1 MSVRGSGI
9 FSKEDLLY
17 CRCLMSYFP
26 GNCLL
31 TNMFVTSLKNEGDA
45 SYMVKGVRGCILT
58 QSMSFY
64 STNPVKFYCQYNTK
78 QWMRTTVTSQKYTG
92 KLIKT
97 KMI

>member
-1 MSVRGSGI
+1 MSVRGSRT

-26 GNCLL
+26 GNCILIL
-31 TNMFVTSLKNEGDA
+31 VNFTNMFVTSLKNEGDA

-64 STNPVKFYCQYNTK
+64 STNPVKFYCQYTSN
-78 QWMRTTVTSQKYTG
+78 QTVDEDNSYKSKIYW
-92 KLIKT
+92 
-97 KMI
+97 